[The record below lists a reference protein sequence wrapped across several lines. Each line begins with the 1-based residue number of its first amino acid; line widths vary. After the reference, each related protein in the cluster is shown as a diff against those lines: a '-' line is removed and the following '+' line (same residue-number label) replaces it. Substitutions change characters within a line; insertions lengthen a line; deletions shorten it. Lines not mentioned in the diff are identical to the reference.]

1 MKTQEARQPVRGRA
15 RRLLGRKVSVEAMI
29 EFGLWLA
36 IPHILIGLG
45 YSLLRY
51 ETITALEKQLQ
62 PLLPA
67 AADLAAFGMVALLW
81 PLFAVV
87 PDLCA

>member
-1 MKTQEARQPVRGRA
+1 MKTQEARQPVRGLA

-87 PDLCA
+87 PDLCS

>member
-1 MKTQEARQPVRGRA
+1 M
-15 RRLLGRKVSVEAMI
+15 VE
-29 EFGLWLA
+29 F
-36 IPHILIGLG
+36 PHISIGLG

-81 PLFAVV
+81 PLFAVA
-87 PDLCA
+87 PDLC

>member
-1 MKTQEARQPVRGRA
+1 
-15 RRLLGRKVSVEAMI
+15 
-29 EFGLWLA
+29 
-36 IPHILIGLG
+36 
-45 YSLLRY
+45 LLRY

>member
-67 AADLAAFGMVALLW
+67 AADLVAFGLVASLW

-87 PDLCA
+87 PDLCS

>member
-87 PDLCA
+87 PDLC

>member
-1 MKTQEARQPVRGRA
+1 MKTQEVRQPVRGRA

-45 YSLLRY
+45 YALLRY
-51 ETITALEKQLQ
+51 ETITALEDRLQ

-67 AADLAAFGMVALLW
+67 AADLVAFGMVASLW
-81 PLFAVV
+81 PLFVVV
-87 PDLCA
+87 PELC

>member
-1 MKTQEARQPVRGRA
+1 MV
-15 RRLLGRKVSVEAMI
+15 

-51 ETITALEKQLQ
+51 ETITALEAVATAA
-62 PLLPA
+62 PA
-67 AADLAAFGMVALLW
+67 AADLVAFGLVASLW

-87 PDLCA
+87 PDLCS

>member
-1 MKTQEARQPVRGRA
+1 LKTREAHQPVRSRA
-15 RRLLGRKVSVEAMI
+15 RRLLGRKVSVEAMV

-67 AADLAAFGMVALLW
+67 AADLVAFGLVASLW

-87 PDLCA
+87 PDLCS